1 MSHGEVCCKSGTII
15 TRALAD
21 LLLAYV
27 AQAFLLFHGQ
37 RDTDAEVKYNYSNG
51 LYTGQILGTLL
62 IFDIWTHQQI
72 AKPHTYFCCKT
83 QTVQLLWA

>member
-37 RDTDAEVKYNYSNG
+37 RDTDAEVKYN
-51 LYTGQILGTLL
+51 I
-62 IFDIWTHQQI
+62 IVMV
-72 AKPHTYFCCKT
+72 CT
-83 QTVQLLWA
+83 QARFWVPC

>member
-37 RDTDAEVKYNYSNG
+37 RDTDAEV
-51 LYTGQILGTLL
+51 LVVMV
-62 IFDIWTHQQI
+62 
-72 AKPHTYFCCKT
+72 CT
-83 QTVQLLWA
+83 QARFWVPC

>member
-1 MSHGEVCCKSGTII
+1 MSHGEVCCKSG

-51 LYTGQILGTLL
+51 LYTG
-62 IFDIWTHQQI
+62 
-72 AKPHTYFCCKT
+72 
-83 QTVQLLWA
+83 

>member
-15 TRALAD
+15 IRALAD

-51 LYTGQILGTLL
+51 LYTG
-62 IFDIWTHQQI
+62 
-72 AKPHTYFCCKT
+72 
-83 QTVQLLWA
+83 